1 MRQDR
6 HPSLIPISAA
16 HGVIGLALLVL
27 YANAELWKTLPA
39 RDAVIR
45 IAVGILGA
53 AYVVIAAILLVD
65 KRGFRYSALIFS
77 RVMHIGI
84 IVVAACLLPAC
95 LYIPLGIILI
105 MFFYLPAVI
114 PWLLARRTIRRLK
127 EILANGHNGPP
138 PLPPNA

>member
-1 MRQDR
+1 LRQD

-27 YANAELWKTLPA
+27 YAKEEWWRTLPP

-45 IAVGILGA
+45 IVVGILGA
-53 AYVVIAAILLVD
+53 AYVFISGILLVD

-77 RVMHIGI
+77 RAMHIGI
-84 IVVAACLLPAC
+84 IVVGACLLPTC
-95 LYIPLGIILI
+95 LYIPLGILLLI
-105 MFFYLPAVI
+105 FFYLPAVI
-114 PWLLARRTIRRLK
+114 AWLLARRTIRRLK
-127 EILANGHNGPP
+127 EILANGHQEPP